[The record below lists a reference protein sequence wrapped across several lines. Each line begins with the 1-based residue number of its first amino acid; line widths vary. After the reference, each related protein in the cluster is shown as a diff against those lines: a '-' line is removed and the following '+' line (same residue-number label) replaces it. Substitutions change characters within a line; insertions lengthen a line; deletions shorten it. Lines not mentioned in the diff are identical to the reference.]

1 MRKSVLSV
9 IAFALMLV
17 LGLAVLVGCKLSGD
31 KDAHS
36 HKEVTDKAV
45 APTCTDKG
53 LTEGEHCSECGE
65 ILVEQSEIPAT
76 GHSEAVLDRINATCE
91 ESGLTEGKKCSVCD
105 TVLVEQEVIPPA
117 HKITSENKC
126 KYCDF
131 TVPMNLTYG
140 HVGVV
145 PNVYYTV
152 SSNHFLNITETY
164 IAYNYNGMPVKS
176 ISDGAFW
183 NCDELT
189 TVYIHEGI
197 EIIGSTAFSSCPKL
211 SSIIVDADNPHFKTV
226 DGNLYSKDGKM
237 LLKYAP
243 GKQETSFTVPDGV
256 ESIWHSAFDGC
267 YALTNIKIPDSVN
280 MIGSLAFQSC
290 INLESIVIPE
300 GVTVIL
306 GDAFASCEKLSSV
319 VFEDTDGWFYA
330 ESYTA
335 ESGTDIDVKD
345 SAVNAENLTD
355 KYKSY
360 CWRKK

>member
-1 MRKSVLSV
+1 MKKTALFIFGIFSIVMLCITV
-9 IAFALMLV
+9 FA
-17 LGLAVLVGCKLSGD
+17 GCSLECN
-31 KDAHS
+31 HN
-36 HKEVTDKAV
+36 EVTDEAV
-45 APTCTDKG
+45 APTCTERG
-53 LTEGEHCSECGE
+53 LTEGKHCSECGE
-65 ILVEQSEIPAT
+65 ILVEQTELPAT

-105 TVLVEQEVIPPA
+105 TILEEQEVIPPA

-131 TVPMNLTYG
+131 TVPDTLKYNDIREGETI
-140 HVGVV
+140 
-145 PNVYYTV
+145 YYAV
-152 SSNHFLNITETY
+152 SGSGYSGITEAY
-164 IAYNYNGMPVKS
+164 IAYTHKGMPVKAIDS
-176 ISDGAFW
+176 GAFLYCE
-183 NCDELT
+183 NLT
-189 TVYIHEGI
+189 AIYIHEAI
-197 EIIGSTAFSSCPKL
+197 ERIDFMAFPSCPKL

-256 ESIWHSAFDGC
+256 ESIWHGAFDGC

-280 MIGSLAFQSC
+280 MIGSFAFQSC

-306 GDAFASCEKLSSV
+306 DNAFASCAKLSSV

-335 ESGTDIDVKD
+335 ESGTDLVVKD